1 MVITELLGKINQYII
16 NPIIILAF
24 AIALLVLFWGIF
36 QFVASETGDKE
47 REQGKRKIIYGVIGM
62 FVMLS
67 AVGIIGVILKTFG
80 IDASNNVGAKY
91 IGL

>member
-1 MVITELLGKINQYII
+1 MEITKLLGKINELII
-16 NPIIILAF
+16 NPIITLAF
-24 AIALLVLFWGIF
+24 AIALLVFFWGIF

-47 REQGKRKIIYGVIGM
+47 REKGKSKIIYGILGM

-67 AVGIIGVILKTFG
+67 AVGIIGVILKTFN
-80 IDASNNVGAKY
+80 ISNAGSTY

>member
-1 MVITELLGKINQYII
+1 MVITELLGKINEHIL
-16 NPIIILAF
+16 NPIITLAF
-24 AIALLVLFWGIF
+24 AIALLVFFWGIF

-47 REQGKRKIIYGVIGM
+47 REKGKSKILYGIIGL

-67 AVGIIGVILKTFG
+67 AVGIIGVILDTFKINDG
-80 IDASNNVGAKY
+80 GNAGAQY

>member
-1 MVITELLGKINQYII
+1 MVITELLGKINEYIL
-16 NPIIILAF
+16 NPIITLAF
-24 AIALLVLFWGIF
+24 AIALLVFFWGIF

-47 REQGKRKIIYGVIGM
+47 REKGKSKIIYGILGM

-67 AVGIIGVILKTFG
+67 AVGIIGVILKTFN
-80 IDASNNVGAKY
+80 ISNAGSTY

>member
-1 MVITELLGKINQYII
+1 MVITELLGKVNQYIL
-16 NPIIILAF
+16 NPIITLAF
-24 AIALLVLFWGIF
+24 AIALLVFFWGIF

-47 REQGKRKIIYGVIGM
+47 REKGKSKIIYGILGM

-67 AVGIIGVILKTFG
+67 AVGIIGVILKTFN
-80 IDASNNVGAKY
+80 ISNAGSTY